1 MSTLPC
7 AMPVSSLPAEC
18 DIAVVG
24 GGMVGAAAACRLA
37 QSGLRVCVLESAE
50 PQPFCAEQAMDLRV
64 SAISPASITLLKAC
78 GVWQQL
84 LAMRACAYRRLEVW
98 EREEMATRF
107 HADELGVSELGYI
120 VENRLIQ
127 LALWQELERLGVSLC
142 VPAKLVALQQDAS
155 GVDLTLSG
163 GQRLRTRLVL
173 GADGAHSL
181 TRSLSHIGTTSWDY
195 RQRCLLVNVDIA
207 GGQQDITWQQFTP
220 QGPRAFLPLAGSH
233 ASLVWYDTPE
243 RIRALEAMPVTQLAQ
258 EILSH
263 FPSRLPEF
271 QVTGRGSFAL
281 TRRHAQRYVAG
292 RVVLLGDAAH
302 TIHPLAG
309 QGVNLGFRDVT
320 ELCQRIAEALQSGEA
335 WDDGLVLKGYE
346 RVRRRDNQLMQS
358 AMDLFYLTFSN
369 QAAPLRLLRNVGL
382 LAAEHAG
389 PIKRKALRYAL
400 GL

>member
-1 MSTLPC
+1 MSASIPSLCASPLPT
-7 AMPVSSLPAEC
+7 EC

-37 QSGLRVCVLESAE
+37 QSGLRVCVLESAV
-50 PQPFCAEQAMDLRV
+50 PQPFSAEQALDLRV
-64 SAISPASITLLKAC
+64 SAISPASIALLEAC
-78 GVWQQL
+78 GVWPRV
-84 LAMRACAYRRLEVW
+84 LAMRACAYRRLETW
-98 EREEMATRF
+98 EHEGMATRF
-107 HADELGVSELGYI
+107 HADELGVSELGFI
-120 VENRLIQ
+120 VENRVIQ
-127 LALWQELERLGVSLC
+127 LALWQQLAQLGVTLG
-142 VPAKLVALQQDAS
+142 VPAKLVALQQDAC
-155 GVDLTLSG
+155 GVELTLSG
-163 GQRLRTRLVL
+163 GETFRARLVL

-195 RQRCLLVNVDIA
+195 RQRCLLINVDIE

-243 RIRALEAMPVTQLAQ
+243 RVRALEAMPCSQLMQ
-258 EILSH
+258 EIRAH
-263 FPSRLPEF
+263 FPARLPEF
-271 QVTGRGSFAL
+271 RVTGCGSFAL

-320 ELCQRIAEALQSGEA
+320 ELCQRIALAHQGGAA
-335 WDDGLVLKGYE
+335 WDDAALLKGYE
-346 RVRRRDNQLMQS
+346 RVRRRDNLLMQS

-369 QAAPLRLLRNVGL
+369 EAAPLRLLRNLGL

-389 PIKRKALRYAL
+389 PLKRQALRYAL